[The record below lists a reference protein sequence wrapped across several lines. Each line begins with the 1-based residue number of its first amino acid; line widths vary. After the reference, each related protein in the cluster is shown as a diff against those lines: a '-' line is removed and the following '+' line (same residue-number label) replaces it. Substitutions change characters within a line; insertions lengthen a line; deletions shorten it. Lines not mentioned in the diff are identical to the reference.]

1 MIRVKRKERLK
12 SKSILDFKPT
22 PIVEEKEMTFKDNI
36 KRKPRIFILGIS
48 VSLLL
53 ILIAFGTFLSI
64 KNSNDVPDYMTSEVR
79 EIQPITPQPIEP
91 TIPAYPYDNG
101 LEDSVTNFINT
112 LVSYPLFMYI
122 LFLPFLF
129 ITYKIIR
136 DINRRW

>member
-1 MIRVKRKERLK
+1 MRIVIRVKRKERLK

-64 KNSNDVPDYMTSEVR
+64 KNSNEVKDYMTSEVR
-79 EIQPITPQPIEP
+79 EIQPITPQPIQP
-91 TIPAYPYDNG
+91 PYPVIPYDE
-101 LEDSVTNFINT
+101 EDIIVNFMNT
-112 LVSYPLFMYI
+112 LFSYPLFFYI
-122 LFLPFLF
+122 ISLPFLI
-129 ITYKIIR
+129 ITY
-136 DINRRW
+136 NFVRRAFR